1 LFTGLIYILPVRLAA
16 QDADETAIRKILD
29 DQTIAWN
36 NGNIEDFMKGYW
48 HSDSLTFVGRN
59 GLKYGYTSALENYKK
74 SYPDTAA
81 RGKLSFDILQIK
93 RLSRAYYYVTG
104 KWQLN
109 RSIGD
114 VDGYFTLLFHKIKNN
129 WVIISDHSR

>member
-1 LFTGLIYILPVRLAA
+1 MKTSVFHHRLVIAKQIFYYLFTGLIYILPLRLTA
-16 QDADETAIRKILD
+16 QNADETAIRKILD

-36 NGNIEDFMKGYW
+36 NGSIENFMKGYW

-81 RGKLSFDILQIK
+81 RGKLYFDILQIK
-93 RLSRAYYYVTG
+93 RLSRAYYYVT
-104 KWQLN
+104 
-109 RSIGD
+109 
-114 VDGYFTLLFHKIKNN
+114 
-129 WVIISDHSR
+129 